1 MDYSLSDIT
10 KISVA
15 GDAGIALYQDQD
27 NVGGIV
33 FRRFFLLGNSPHQE
47 SLKYKMCN
55 DDELT
60 IGVHHSQPFLDPG

>member
-33 FRRFFLLGNSPHQE
+33 FRRFSYSEIHLIRNHSNI
-47 SLKYKMCN
+47 KMCN